1 MPPSNGG
8 NDHRTGPVGP
18 LGDSSARKSVL
29 RVMVPSFGLIPR
41 WRHGRH
47 KGVPG
52 TRTTADES
60 VRWHA
65 SRARPCRAPTRARS
79 LLTGSPLIASGSRAG
94 RFSTWPS
101 SASARAPLADDRRGR
116 PTSERRGRREEC
128 TAGVGHSE
136 ERTGDV
142 FGAAPPRDQIGECVP
157 SREADPALSGRSSE
171 RADSRD
177 GMPGSSSSLIQVFE
191 NKRCGARLVFVYLVE
206 EMPSSPT
213 PTKSGR
219 P

>member
-1 MPPSNGG
+1 MRQRGGPS
-8 NDHRTGPVGP
+8 
-18 LGDSSARKSVL
+18 A
-29 RVMVPSFGLIPR
+29 
-41 WRHGRH
+41 
-47 KGVPG
+47 
-52 TRTTADES
+52 
-60 VRWHA
+60 VRA
-65 SRARPCRAPTRARS
+65 
-79 LLTGSPLIASGSRAG
+79 LD
-94 RFSTWPS
+94 
-101 SASARAPLADDRRGR
+101 DDRRGK

-206 EMPSSPT
+206 EMPSSPN
-213 PTKSGR
+213 PPQKIR
-219 P
+219 PCEFTAARRVCENSLLGGLGGVLVSTIDHVHSTYTNHHGTYIIASQ